1 MNDKPHLDH
10 EALAELKEV
19 MEDEF
24 DVLIT
29 TYLAD
34 SQDRIATLRASLENQ
49 DAEALTKAAHS
60 FKGSSVNIGA
70 PQLGELC
77 LLTEKVGH
85 SAQLDD
91 AAVLLDRIE
100 REYDTVRTLFEKLL
114 NA

>member
-1 MNDKPHLDH
+1 MGDKPHLDQ

-19 MEDEF
+19 MEGDF

-34 SQDRIATLRASLENQ
+34 SRDRIATLRASLEDQ
-49 DAEALTKAAHS
+49 DADAFTKAAHS

-77 LLTEKVGH
+77 LLAEQAGH
-85 SAQLDD
+85 SAQLGD
-91 AAVLLDRIE
+91 AANLLDRIE

-114 NA
+114 NP